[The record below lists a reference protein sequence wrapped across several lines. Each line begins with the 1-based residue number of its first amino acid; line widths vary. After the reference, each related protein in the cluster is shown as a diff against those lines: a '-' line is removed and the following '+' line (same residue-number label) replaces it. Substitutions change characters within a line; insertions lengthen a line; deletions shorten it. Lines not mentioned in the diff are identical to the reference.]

1 MRVSAGMK
9 ALFAVS
15 PCRLRDQ
22 DSARR
27 IEASR
32 GIPTSLSQCTSTA
45 YSCEHF
51 AVLILAVMYV
61 LAPVAVAQTGTAA
74 LNQSQC
80 SGSQIPCG
88 SSSAPVGQGA
98 SHAETTP
105 PDVAL
110 AEAKSLLQK
119 GLVAQAEKVTRQFLL
134 QHADS
139 AEGHYLLGYIL
150 FDEVREKYVGEE
162 EKEGENFRYKDTVS
176 ASLGEIRD
184 AKARESLVELSAG
197 VRYGSPSAFDLK
209 IVALNYLLLKDE
221 PSAEKWLTASTTLN
235 SQDAQAWYYL
245 GRTKYS
251 ETKYAGAIEAFEH
264 CLKLDP
270 ENVVAEYNVGLSYE
284 GLNQNDEAIQAYQNA
299 IAWESQHQLK
309 SPDPFVALA
318 RLYLHQN
325 QPEKAVP
332 YLFQAVTA
340 FPQLSLPHEE
350 LGKAYSVL
358 HRLPEAQ
365 EQLEKAVQL
374 SPQNA
379 SLRCL
384 LGQVYQQEKM
394 TAKAQT
400 EFERCTL
407 LRNKQSAPEGN
418 QAH

>member
-1 MRVSAGMK
+1 MRVSAGVK
-9 ALFAVS
+9 ARFVAS
-15 PCRLRDQ
+15 ANRHRNQ
-22 DSARR
+22 DSTWR
-27 IEASR
+27 IAASR
-32 GIPTSLSQCTSTA
+32 GIQTRLSQRTSTA
-45 YSCEHF
+45 YKGAYF
-51 AVLILAVMYV
+51 AVLISAIVWV
-61 LAPVAVAQTGTAA
+61 LAPIVAAQAGTAPSK
-74 LNQSQC
+74 QSQC
-80 SGSQIPCG
+80 SGSQISC
-88 SSSAPVGQGA
+88 SSSSPPSGQA
-98 SHAETTP
+98 NHAETAP
-105 PDVAL
+105 PDGSL
-110 AEAKSLLQK
+110 IEAKSLLDK
-119 GLVAQAEKVTRQFLL
+119 GLVTQAETVTRQFLL

-150 FDEVREKYVGEE
+150 FDEVREKYLGEE
-162 EKEGENFRYKDTVS
+162 QKEGENFQYDETVS
-176 ASLGEIRD
+176 ASLVEMRD
-184 AKARESLVELSAG
+184 TKARESLVELSAG
-197 VRYGSPSAFDLK
+197 ARYRSPSAFDLK

-221 PSAEKWLTASTTLN
+221 PSAEKWLNASTKLN

-245 GRTKYS
+245 GRTRYS
-251 ETKYAGAIEAFEH
+251 ETKYASAIEAFAH

-284 GLNQNDEAIQAYQNA
+284 GLNQSDQAIQAYQNA
-299 IAWESQHQLK
+299 IAWESQRQLK
-309 SPDPFVALA
+309 SPAPFVALA

-332 YLFQAVTA
+332 YLLQAVTA

-384 LGQVYQQEKM
+384 LGQVYQQQKM

-400 EFERCTL
+400 EFESCTM
-407 LRNKQSAPEGN
+407 LRNKQSAPENN

>member
-1 MRVSAGMK
+1 MK
-9 ALFAVS
+9 AMRGVS
-15 PCRLRDQ
+15 PSRHRDQ
-22 DSARR
+22 VPVRRTDSSCDIPQNVRHATA
-27 IEASR
+27 IEYCSA
-32 GIPTSLSQCTSTA
+32 
-45 YSCEHF
+45 HF
-51 AVLILAVMYV
+51 AVLIFAIVCV
-61 LAPVAVAQTGTAA
+61 FAPVVVAQAGTAP
-74 LNQSQC
+74 LTQSQC
-80 SGSQIPCG
+80 SGSQLSCN
-88 SSSAPVGQGA
+88 SSSPLTGQA
-98 SHAETTP
+98 ANHADTAP

-110 AEAKSLLQK
+110 TEAKSLLHK
-119 GLVAQAEKVTRQFLL
+119 GLVTQAETVTRQFLL
-134 QHADS
+134 HHADS

-150 FDEVREKYVGEE
+150 FDEVREKYAGEE
-162 EKEGENFRYKDTVS
+162 EKEGENFQYDDTVS
-176 ASLGEIRD
+176 ASLGEMRD
-184 AKARESLVELSAG
+184 TKARESLVELSAG
-197 VRYGSPSAFDLK
+197 ARYRSPSAFDLK

-221 PSAEKWLTASTTLN
+221 PSAEKWLTASTKLN

-245 GRTKYS
+245 GRTRYS
-251 ETKYAGAIEAFEH
+251 ETKYASAIEAFEH
-264 CLKLDP
+264 CLKIDP

-284 GLNQNDEAIQAYQNA
+284 GLNQSDEAIQAYQNA

-309 SPDPFVALA
+309 SPAPFVALA

-332 YLFQAVTA
+332 YLLQAVTA

-400 EFERCTL
+400 EFERCTV
-407 LRNKQSAPEGN
+407 LRNKQSAPAGN